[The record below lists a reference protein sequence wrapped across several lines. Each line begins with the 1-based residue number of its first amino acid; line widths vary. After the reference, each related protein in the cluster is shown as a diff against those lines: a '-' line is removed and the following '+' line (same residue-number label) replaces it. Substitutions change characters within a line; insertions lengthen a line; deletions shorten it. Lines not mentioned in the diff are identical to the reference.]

1 MRKKIK
7 TNLDE
12 AVQYLDFELKND
24 TQNLKKTRRFW
35 LNILTKINLYFI
47 NTGIWQKITV
57 LKLKKILKNYVLTRL
72 ILKFVKIKK

>member
-24 TQNLKKTRRFW
+24 TQNLK
-35 LNILTKINLYFI
+35 N
-47 NTGIWQKITV
+47 
-57 LKLKKILKNYVLTRL
+57 KKILVKYFNKNKLL
-72 ILKFVKIKK
+72 FINLE

>member
-35 LNILTKINLYFI
+35 FYKII
-47 NTGIWQKITV
+47 NYNK
-57 LKLKKILKNYVLTRL
+57 LKLQYFFHHTLDPFL
-72 ILKFVKIKK
+72 

>member
-24 TQNLKKTRRFW
+24 TQNLK
-35 LNILTKINLYFI
+35 N
-47 NTGIWQKITV
+47 
-57 LKLKKILKNYVLTRL
+57 KKILGKYFNKNKLL
-72 ILKFVKIKK
+72 FVNLE

>member
-24 TQNLKKTRRFW
+24 TQNLKK
-35 LNILTKINLYFI
+35 N
-47 NTGIWQKITV
+47 
-57 LKLKKILKNYVLTRL
+57 KKILVKDFNKNKYLFINL
-72 ILKFVKIKK
+72 E

>member
-24 TQNLKKTRRFW
+24 TQNLK
-35 LNILTKINLYFI
+35 N
-47 NTGIWQKITV
+47 
-57 LKLKKILKNYVLTRL
+57 KKILVKYFNKNKLL
-72 ILKFVKIKK
+72 FVNSE

>member
-24 TQNLKKTRRFW
+24 TQNIKKTRRFW
-35 LNILTKINLYFI
+35 LKILTKINTYL
-47 NTGIWQKITV
+47 
-57 LKLKKILKNYVLTRL
+57 
-72 ILKFVKIKK
+72 

>member
-1 MRKKIK
+1 MEKKIK

-35 LNILTKINLYFI
+35 LNILTKIN
-47 NTGIWQKITV
+47 
-57 LKLKKILKNYVLTRL
+57 
-72 ILKFVKIKK
+72 FVYK

>member
-24 TQNLKKTRRFW
+24 TQNLK
-35 LNILTKINLYFI
+35 N
-47 NTGIWQKITV
+47 
-57 LKLKKILKNYVLTRL
+57 KKILVKYFNKN
-72 ILKFVKIKK
+72 KFLFINLE

>member
-24 TQNLKKTRRFW
+24 TQNLK
-35 LNILTKINLYFI
+35 N
-47 NTGIWQKITV
+47 
-57 LKLKKILKNYVLTRL
+57 KKILVKYFNKNKLL
-72 ILKFVKIKK
+72 FVNLE